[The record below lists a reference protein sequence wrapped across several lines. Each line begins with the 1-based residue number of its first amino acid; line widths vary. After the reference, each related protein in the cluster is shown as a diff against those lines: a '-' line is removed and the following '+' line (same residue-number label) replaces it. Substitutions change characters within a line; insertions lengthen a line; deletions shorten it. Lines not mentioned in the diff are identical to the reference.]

1 MGNEEKQGNVEM
13 EAQKSNLKSCSL
25 SLGSD
30 GIH

>member
-1 MGNEEKQGNVEM
+1 MEKQENVEM
-13 EAQKSNLKSCSL
+13 EAQKSNMKNCSL